1 MWVKHRHTCVF
12 CLCTQSLTT
21 VEEEVVVVVEQI
33 QAVRLGS
40 LCLLYLAPSGEKR
53 ESVEEQKR
61 TAEQQQSWDQAIT
74 CYMWY
79 CHHCPPPPP
88 QSVHLTQCPA
98 VYCCL
103 LFTFQTS
110 IPPLPPLLRPL
121 LPPPSP
127 QEQQSV
133 VAPITTITRARASTS
148 SSAPVA
154 AAAAAR
160 DDSPGANSR
169 NSSTYIS
176 CTCDSG
182 NH

>member
-1 MWVKHRHTCVF
+1 
-12 CLCTQSLTT
+12 
-21 VEEEVVVVVEQI
+21 
-33 QAVRLGS
+33 
-40 LCLLYLAPSGEKR
+40 
-53 ESVEEQKR
+53 
-61 TAEQQQSWDQAIT
+61 
-74 CYMWY
+74 MWY

-110 IPPLPPLLRPL
+110 IPPPPPLLRPL

-169 NSSTYIS
+169 NSSAYIS

-182 NH
+182 NHWQWKRQRQVLALLSRLSARTLCTHIFCWLVVSLCRVSARDTTETLDGVDLQGTKIVLR

>member
-1 MWVKHRHTCVF
+1 MWVRHRHKHTCVF

-21 VEEEVVVVVEQI
+21 VEEVVVVVVEQI

-40 LCLLYLAPSGEKR
+40 LCLLYLAPSGERASKNRR
-53 ESVEEQKR
+53 ELQNSSR
-61 TAEQQQSWDQAIT
+61 GDQAIT

-79 CHHCPPPPP
+79 CRHCPPPPP

-98 VYCCL
+98 VYCL

-110 IPPLPPLLRPL
+110 IPPPPPLLRPL

-154 AAAAAR
+154 AAAAR
-160 DDSPGANSR
+160 DDSPGA